1 MSASSDSATPIQSNA
16 IKRAA
21 TQPDESSAV
30 PNQMPFFSNFA
41 SDVAN
46 SWLLPDGVVD
56 VLFEDAHKQE
66 VLRYQLTQ
74 QLITHGYQLVNP
86 PMIEFTESLLSD
98 ASEDLKRQT
107 FKIIDQLT
115 GRLMGLRADITPQIL
130 RIDAHHGGTGIA
142 RYCYAGDVIHTLPSG
157 LFGSRTPLQLGAEI
171 FGCAS
176 LAADIELIDVLF
188 AMVSSLNMSAALH
201 IDLGHV
207 AIFKRL
213 AELAELADSDTEHL
227 MHLYANKNLPELK
240 RLCQTLPMGN
250 DFYALARFGHDIANL
265 SAKLSATAQQ
275 DAQVKAA
282 IDELQRLKAHLQEQW
297 QCPVSIDVTELSG
310 YHYHTG
316 IVFNGYINNE
326 TQPLVRGGRFDGM
339 QSSNP
344 LTGHQPRQATG
355 FSMDVSRLLAHTQ
368 LDVPTIVLVDYEA
381 LSTLDQVQKQTLL
394 QQVESLRQ
402 QGYRVTVP
410 LNAEDRP
417 ADITHYLNV
426 VDNQWQLQTI

>member
-1 MSASSDSATPIQSNA
+1 MSVSSDSAKLTQSNTTNQTVTHP
-16 IKRAA
+16 A
-21 TQPDESSAV
+21 TSDAV
-30 PNQMPFFSNFA
+30 SNQNRSFSNFA
-41 SDVAN
+41 NDVAN

-66 VLRYQLTQ
+66 VLRHRLTQ

-115 GRLMGLRADITPQIL
+115 GRLMGVRADITPQIL
-130 RIDAHHGGTGIA
+130 RIDAHWGGTGIA

-176 LAADIELIDVLF
+176 LAADIELVDVLF
-188 AMVSSLNMSAALH
+188 TMVNTLNMSAALH

-213 AELAELADSDTEHL
+213 SQLAQLQDVDTEQL

-240 RLCQTLPMGN
+240 KVCQNLPMGD
-250 DFYALARFGHDIANL
+250 DFYVLARFGHDIDNL
-265 SAKLSATAQQ
+265 LAKLSATAQQ
-275 DAQVKAA
+275 DHQIVTA
-282 IDELQRLKAHLQEQW
+282 IDELQRLKTHLQEQW
-297 QCPVSIDVTELSG
+297 QCAVSIDVTELSG

-316 IVFNGYINNE
+316 IIFNGYINSE

-339 QSSNP
+339 QSGSQ
-344 LTGHQPRQATG
+344 LAGHQPRDATG

-368 LDVPTIVLVDYEA
+368 LNAPTIVLVDYEA
-381 LSTLDQVQKQTLL
+381 SQTIDDEQKQLLL

-417 ADITHYLNV
+417 TNVTHQLNLV
-426 VDNQWQLQTI
+426 NDQWQLQTL